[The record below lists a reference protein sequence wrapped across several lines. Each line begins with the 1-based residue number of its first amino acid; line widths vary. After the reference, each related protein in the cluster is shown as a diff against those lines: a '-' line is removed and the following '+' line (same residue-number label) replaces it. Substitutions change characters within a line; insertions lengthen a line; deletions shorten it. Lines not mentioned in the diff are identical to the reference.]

1 MGETYFDQ
9 QDVQQN
15 KTVVMV
21 TAILQLFFPF
31 VFFIPL
37 LACNDSP
44 YGRFYSNQGLLLFI
58 LWVIYLIA
66 SKIPLIGWLI
76 YIVIGVT
83 ALVFGIINA
92 VNANKG
98 IRKGIPLLGEIEI
111 IK

>member
-1 MGETYFDQ
+1 MNETYFDG

-31 VFFIPL
+31 IFFIPL

-58 LWVIYLIA
+58 IWIVYLIL

-76 YIVIGVT
+76 SFVVCVID
-83 ALVFGIINA
+83 LVFGIINA
-92 VNANKG
+92 VNAGKG
-98 IRKGIPLLGEIEI
+98 VRKGIPLLGEIEI

>member
-37 LACNDSP
+37 LACKDSP